1 MAPQDDQPDP
11 TDRPAEAF
19 LDVGNAESTADVHVL
34 TQRLRRAILQADL
47 LRMPDVTRLLEQAI
61 LAAESHRKMD
71 ATIAG
76 EPTVVKSIGQHEPE
90 PS

>member
-1 MAPQDDQPDP
+1 MDPQDDRPSL

-19 LDVGNAESTADVHVL
+19 LEVGDAESTADVHAL
-34 TQRLRRAILQADL
+34 THRLRRAILQANL

-61 LAAESHRKMD
+61 QAAESHSKMD

-76 EPTVVKSIGQHEPE
+76 EPTVKSIGQHEPE
-90 PS
+90 PN

>member
-1 MAPQDDQPDP
+1 MAPQDDQPNL
-11 TDRPAEAF
+11 TDRPAQAF
-19 LDVGNAESTADVHVL
+19 LDVREAESTADVHAL
-34 TQRLRRAILQADL
+34 TQRLRRVILQADL

-61 LAAESHRKMD
+61 HVAEGHSNMD

-76 EPTVVKSIGQHEPE
+76 EPTVIKSIGQHEPE